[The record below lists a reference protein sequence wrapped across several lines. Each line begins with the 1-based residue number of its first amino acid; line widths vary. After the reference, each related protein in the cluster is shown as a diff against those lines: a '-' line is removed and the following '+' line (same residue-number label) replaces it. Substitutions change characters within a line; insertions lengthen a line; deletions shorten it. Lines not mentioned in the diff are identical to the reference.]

1 MILRAVRVLVIPI
14 LFAALRA
21 SAVQSTS
28 APSIASQVEE
38 AARAQLEQQADAAR
52 LLEPRFELTVVPP
65 RVAAAC
71 PGPVE
76 VEPLDT
82 RQATRMRFAVRCP
95 QAGSSR
101 LEYIVRARISAS
113 VVVTAAP
120 IAANELITDA
130 HITVGQRDITSIA
143 DPVVAAVDA
152 VGQTSR
158 RSLRAGD
165 VLRNS
170 SLTAPVLVKRGDAVV
185 MIARIEG
192 IEVST
197 AGEAL
202 DPGAR
207 GALVRV
213 KNSTSGQTVRMRVVA
228 PGTVE
233 PVDMPRA
240 SPAVNR

>member
-1 MILRAVRVLVIPI
+1 MIVRAACVLVLLSTLPA
-14 LFAALRA
+14 FA
-21 SAVQSTS
+21 
-28 APSIASQVEE
+28 APSITSQVEE
-38 AARAQLEQQADAAR
+38 AARAQLEKQAAASGLADA
-52 LLEPRFELTVVPP
+52 RFELTVVPP
-65 RVAAAC
+65 RVAPNC

-76 VEPLDT
+76 VDTLDT
-82 RQATRMRFAVRCP
+82 RQASRMRFAVRCP

-113 VVVTAAP
+113 VVVVAAA
-120 IAANELITDA
+120 IAANELLTDLHLA
-130 HITVGQRDITSIA
+130 IAQRDITTIA
-143 DPVVAAVDA
+143 DPVVATQDA

-165 VLRNS
+165 VLRSS

-202 DPGAR
+202 DAGAKGTTIR
-207 GALVRV
+207 VR
-213 KNSTSGQTVRMRVVA
+213 NSTSGQTLRMRVTA

-233 PVDMPRA
+233 PAEMPRI
-240 SPAVNR
+240 NR

>member
-1 MILRAVRVLVIPI
+1 MILRAVRVLAIPV
-14 LFAALRA
+14 LFAALPA

-38 AARAQLEQQADAAR
+38 AARAQLEQQAEAAR

-82 RQATRMRFAVRCP
+82 RQPTRMRFAVRCP
-95 QAGSSR
+95 QAGNSR

-120 IAANELITDA
+120 IAANEVITDA

-143 DPVVAAVDA
+143 DPVVAANDA

-165 VLRNS
+165 VLRNN

-192 IEVST
+192 IEVSM

-233 PVDMPRA
+233 PVDIPR
-240 SPAVNR
+240 VNR

>member
-1 MILRAVRVLVIPI
+1 MILRAVRVLAIPV
-14 LFAALRA
+14 LFAALPA

-38 AARAQLEQQADAAR
+38 AARAQLEQQAEAAR

-82 RQATRMRFAVRCP
+82 RQPTRMRFAVRCP
-95 QAGSSR
+95 QAGNSR

-113 VVVTAAP
+113 VVVTATP
-120 IAANELITDA
+120 IAANEVITDA

-143 DPVVAAVDA
+143 DPVVAANDA

-165 VLRNS
+165 VLRNN

-233 PVDMPRA
+233 PVDIPR
-240 SPAVNR
+240 VNR

>member
-1 MILRAVRVLVIPI
+1 MILRAVRVLVVPV
-14 LFAALRA
+14 LFAALPVLA
-21 SAVQSTS
+21 

-38 AARAQLEQQADAAR
+38 AARAQLEQQAEAAR

-65 RVAAAC
+65 RVPAAC
-71 PGPVE
+71 HGPVE

-95 QAGSSR
+95 QAGGSR
-101 LEYIVRARISAS
+101 LEYIVRARISAA

-120 IAANELITDA
+120 IAANEVITDA

-143 DPVVAAVDA
+143 DPVVAPNVA

-165 VLRNS
+165 VLRNN
-170 SLTAPVLVKRGDAVV
+170 SLSAPVLVKRGDAVV

-192 IEVST
+192 IEVSM

-202 DPGAR
+202 DAGAR
-207 GALVRV
+207 GTLVRV